1 MPVATHIHTNCLLHG
16 EKIDLHVWRLHFFL
30 VSIKSIL
37 DIYSDSKVSLT
48 ENKLTGISTIIIA
61 STRNLKIS
69 ILSLKSQAFEWDDE
83 KWRESSKDLG
93 E

>member
-1 MPVATHIHTNCLLHG
+1 MFGDCT
-16 EKIDLHVWRLHFFL
+16 FFL

-69 ILSLKSQAFEWDDE
+69 VLSLKSQAFEWDDE
-83 KWRESSKDLG
+83 K
-93 E
+93 